1 MNLKTRLAFAN
12 SHIMGRIRY
21 HAPNLAGET
30 EVNKNKIFRPIKA
43 TARFVR
49 GSYCYMESIKS
60 IMKSV
65 GWKLP
70 QETLDQSSAKLI
82 HKVMH
87 TKEPC
92 DIYNLIKVPRS
103 RACADVSLK
112 YAPKSDRLKR
122 STIYSGIKNY
132 NRIPQ
137 DLRNLKPKK
146 LKAKL
151 NLKNLK

>member
-1 MNLKTRLAFAN
+1 M
-12 SHIMGRIRY
+12 
-21 HAPNLAGET
+21 
-30 EVNKNKIFRPIKA
+30 EVNKNKIFRSIKA
-43 TARFVR
+43 ATRFVR

-60 IMKSV
+60 IMKSID
-65 GWKLP
+65 WKLP
-70 QETLDQSSAKLI
+70 QEILDQSSAKLI

-92 DIYNLIKVPRS
+92 DIYNLIKVPRF
-103 RACADVSLK
+103 RACADIGLK

-122 STIYSGIKNY
+122 NTIYTGIKNY

-137 DLRNLKPKK
+137 DIRNLKPKK

-151 NLKNLK
+151 YLKNLK